1 MRKIIMLDFILVL
14 AFLYFLLLGIYRG
27 FLNLV
32 FKFVGFFSG
41 IFIGIAFYKPF
52 SSILSSIFSASSSVV
67 NFLSFLLIIL
77 AVVGF
82 SLIIEKMLKRFIY
95 KKKYVKLGDRVLGG
109 VLGIFVFITCI
120 LFLANL
126 KEKNEIANTLLSK
139 SQIVSFISKS
149 NYKN

>member
-1 MRKIIMLDFILVL
+1 MLDFILVL

-32 FKFVGFFSG
+32 FKFLGFFSG
-41 IFIGIAFYKPF
+41 IFVGITFYKPF
-52 SSILSSIFSASSSVV
+52 SSILSNIFSASPSVI

-77 AVVGF
+77 AVMGF
-82 SLIIEKMLKRFIY
+82 SLIVEKVLKRFIY
-95 KKKYVKLGDRVLGG
+95 SKKYIKLGDRILGG
-109 VLGIFVFITCI
+109 VLGIFVFVACV
-120 LFLANL
+120 LFLVNL